1 MFIDPR
7 MFDFDDRQKLLPD
20 HGSPR
25 ARESNVD
32 EVNENPVSSAEIG
45 LGTTECRELVMLE
58 TTRGELD
65 SKPYLTH
72 VPRSYIGE
80 LIIFRWLE
88 DLVSKAGFAQAVD
101 AITYYASINWISEP
115 VVRSLREYL
124 SGFSEP
130 VDESRQITLED
141 HVRSLLYI
149 ARLASLTNNTRSD

>member
-1 MFIDPR
+1 MLPG
-7 MFDFDDRQKLLPD
+7 DRQKLLPD
-20 HGSPR
+20 QGSR
-25 ARESNVD
+25 RDTESNA
-32 EVNENPVSSAEIG
+32 EEINERPFSSAEIG

-58 TTRGELD
+58 TTRDELD

-88 DLVSKAGFAQAVD
+88 DLVSKAGYAQAVD
-101 AITYYASINWISEP
+101 AITYYASINWISTP
-115 VVRSLREYL
+115 VARLLREYL
-124 SGFSEP
+124 TGVTEP

-149 ARLASLTNNTRSD
+149 ARLASLSNNT